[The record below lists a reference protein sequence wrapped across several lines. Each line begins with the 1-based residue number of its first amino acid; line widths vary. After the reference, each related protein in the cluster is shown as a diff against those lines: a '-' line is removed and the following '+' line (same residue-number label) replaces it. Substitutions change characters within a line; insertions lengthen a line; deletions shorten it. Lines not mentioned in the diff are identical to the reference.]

1 MPSSSTP
8 SNLSQFQLRT
18 LFVGVGLLGVVFGI
32 ARMGG
37 WGVSLALV
45 TFIALAAAHVIGNV
59 LGTRLRDEVSPQLN
73 QTPAHLPHAVDLDQR
88 RIEGRLNQRTP
99 LGRIIRVT
107 SGGGAILG
115 AIFGGMALAAWTSA
129 GPTGWLVGALSS
141 AALGGFFAFL
151 LASFLEMAL
160 RAWWQAAGRE

>member
-8 SNLSQFQLRT
+8 SNLTQFQLRT
-18 LFVGVGLLGVVFGI
+18 LFVGVGLLGVVFAI
-32 ARMGG
+32 ARLGG

-45 TFIALAAAHVIGNV
+45 TFIALAAAHVVGNV

-99 LGRIIRVT
+99 LGRFIHFT

-115 AIFGGMALAAWTSA
+115 A
-129 GPTGWLVGALSS
+129 
-141 AALGGFFAFL
+141 
-151 LASFLEMAL
+151 
-160 RAWWQAAGRE
+160 